1 MPRRSRLGTAV
12 RIVFGPG
19 RNCLLAVETTFLP
32 RSRRRRACAAMV
44 TLARATIQRRPPWRT
59 TPARNPVTVWC
70 TWGAGGGA
78 VGGGGGGEGGGG
90 DGGGGPGGGGPGGGG
105 CGGAPAPTPTRPGI
119 YGGGP
124 PRGGEAPFPVK

>member
-78 VGGGGGGEGGGG
+78 VGGGGEGGGG
-90 DGGGGPGGGGPGGGG
+90 DGGGGDGGGGARGGGAGGGG
-105 CGGAPAPTPTRPGI
+105 CGGGPGPAPAAPAI
-119 YGGGP
+119 K
-124 PRGGEAPFPVK
+124 RGGAPG